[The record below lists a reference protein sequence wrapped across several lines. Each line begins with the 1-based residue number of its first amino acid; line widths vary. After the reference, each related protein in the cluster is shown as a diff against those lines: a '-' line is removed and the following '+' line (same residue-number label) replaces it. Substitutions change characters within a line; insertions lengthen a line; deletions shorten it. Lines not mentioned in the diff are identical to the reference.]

1 MNQNNN
7 DLADK
12 LIKKEE
18 ESLSD
23 KLKLNPT
30 FHKMVKD
37 MLVDYVANSLS
48 LQLLSEKYHISFSLT
63 KSIANRFK
71 FENRKKE
78 YDKKLLDTV
87 LGKAQKQQAA
97 AIVKITSAIN
107 IQVNRIIKKQ
117 EDDVNYLIP
126 NGHMK
131 DLIASLTIFSKEY
144 RLDNDKLTDSVGFN
158 VRVEF
163 PSTVPIITNNNQRPT
178 DIEVEKEIIEV
189 KEIVQEEKQKDSI
202 ELNEEEPSVSNSSFF
217 GTIL

>member
-7 DLADK
+7 DLADQ

-18 ESLSD
+18 ESLSE
-23 KLKLNPT
+23 KLKLNPA
-30 FHKMVKD
+30 FHKMVKE

-63 KSIANRFK
+63 KSIAVRFK
-71 FENRKKE
+71 FENRKRE

-97 AIVKITSAIN
+97 AIVKITAAIN
-107 IQVNRIIKKQ
+107 TQVNRIIKLQ
-117 EDDVNYLIP
+117 EDNPNYMISS
-126 NGHMK
+126 GHMK

-163 PSTVPIITNNNQRPT
+163 PAHVPIITNNNQRPT
-178 DIEVEKEIIEV
+178 DIEVDAEIAEV
-189 KEIVQEEKQKDSI
+189 KEIVQEEKQKETI
-202 ELNEEEPSVSNSSFF
+202 ELNEEEPSISNSSFF